1 MNVTLEALAESDLRD
16 ITQIAAISLPYDPI
30 SANLVHEKIFGEAL
44 YESELAF
51 KAVVDDRIVGF
62 LAGHVG
68 ERDGHRSGIIKIMAV
83 APPYRCRGIGSQL
96 LSTFEERSQK
106 HDAETVRTMDSIP
119 NYLMPGID
127 PRYTPATILFERRG
141 YTKLEENINMLAE
154 LDGLDLS
161 TDDLEAKAQA
171 AGLIVRRAVPDDWSS
186 LETMLKEHFPPWLA
200 ECAETF
206 RNDPISLFIGVEGSK
221 VVAFAAYDAN
231 NKNAGWFGPMGTDP
245 AYRSHK
251 LGEVTLKRCLRAIRD
266 QGHCTSII
274 PWVGPIGF
282 YSRTVGAAI
291 DRVFW
296 VYEKKL

>member
-1 MNVTLEALAESDLRD
+1 MNVTLENLCESDVREV
-16 ITQIAAISLPYDPI
+16 TQIAAVSLPYDPI
-30 SANLVHEKIFGEAL
+30 GANLIHEKIFGEAL
-44 YESELAF
+44 YEPQLAM
-51 KAVVDDRIVGF
+51 KATVEDKMVGF
-62 LAGHVG
+62 LAGHVC
-68 ERDGHRSGIIKIMAV
+68 ERDGQRSGIIKIMAV
-83 APPYRCRGIGSQL
+83 APPYRCKGIGSQL
-96 LSTFEERSQK
+96 LRAFEDRARECG
-106 HDAETVRTMDSIP
+106 AETVRTLDAIP

-154 LDGLDLS
+154 LENVDLS
-161 TDDLEAKAQA
+161 TDALEAKANA
-171 AGLIVRRAVPDDWSS
+171 AGLEIRRAVQDDWSS

-206 RNDPISLFIGVEGSK
+206 RNEPISLFVGVEGKK

-231 NKNAGWFGPMGTDP
+231 NKNTGWFGPMGTDP

-251 LGEVTLKRCLRAIRD
+251 LGEVTLKWCLRAIRE
-266 QGHCTSII
+266 QGHRASII

-282 YSRTVGAAI
+282 YSRTVGAFI